1 MAKRNNTSIQDNK
14 AFVEWFRQSTPY
26 LRAHRNRTFVISI
39 PGEAIEESDFA
50 SLIHDIALLN
60 NLGIRIVLI
69 HGIRPQI
76 ETCLH
81 QRGHK
86 SRYHNGLRITDDI
99 AMECAKQAGGTVRV
113 EIEALLSTGLANT
126 PIPCSR
132 IQVASGNYVIARP
145 IGVLEGVDFMH
156 TGAVRRIDVEAINQR
171 LNDGAVVL
179 ISPVG
184 YSPTSEI
191 FNLSSDDVAEAA
203 AIALSA
209 DKLIILSDEA
219 GIRDSKRR
227 LIGQL
232 TTHEA
237 RELLQGRRKLNT
249 RQQALLH
256 MAIGATDIGVKRV
269 HILNRKIDGALLQ
282 ELFSRDGIGTLV
294 SSEPY
299 DTIRQA
305 HIEDIPGILMLIEP
319 LEQSGTLVR
328 RSRDILEMEIHNFLV
343 AERDGAV
350 IGCAALYPYEKE
362 GLAELACLTVEEKYR
377 NSGSGAQLLKAI
389 ESRAHS
395 LGIHGI
401 FVLTTQTAH
410 WFRERGFNT
419 ADIADLPLLKRK
431 LYNYQRRSKVFI
443 KSL

>member
-1 MAKRNNTSIQDNK
+1 MTAKKNISTQDG
-14 AFVEWFRQSTPY
+14 ATFVDWFRQSTPY
-26 LRAHRNRTFVISI
+26 LRAHRDRTFVISI
-39 PGEAIEESDFA
+39 PGEAIEQNDFA
-50 SLIHDIALLN
+50 NLVHDIALLN
-60 NLGIRIVLI
+60 NLGIRIVLV

-76 ETCLH
+76 AACL
-81 QRGHK
+81 QSRKLK
-86 SRYHNGLRITDDI
+86 SQYHNELRITDDP

-126 PIPCSR
+126 PIPCTR
-132 IQVASGNYVIARP
+132 IQVASGNFVIARP
-145 IGVLEGVDFMH
+145 YGVHDGIDFMH
-156 TGAVRRIDVEAINQR
+156 TGTVRRIDVEAIHQR

-184 YSPTSEI
+184 YSPTGEI
-191 FNLSSDDVAEAA
+191 FNLSSDDVAEAT

-209 DKLIILSDEA
+209 DKLIILSDEK
-219 GIRDSKRR
+219 GIMDSKRK

-237 RELLQGRRKLNT
+237 KKLLHGRRKINP
-249 RQQALLH
+249 RQASLLH
-256 MAIGATDIGVKRV
+256 MAIGATEVGVRRV

-282 ELFSRDGIGTLV
+282 ELFSRDGVGTLV

-319 LEQSGTLVR
+319 LEESGVMVR
-328 RSRDILEMEIHNFLV
+328 RSRDNLEMEIHNFLV

-350 IGCAALYPYEKE
+350 IGCAALYPYEREK
-362 GLAELACLTVEEKYR
+362 LAELACLTVEEKYR

-389 ESRAHS
+389 ETRAAKFD
-395 LGIHGI
+395 IQKI
-401 FVLTTQTAH
+401 FALTTQTSH
-410 WFRERGFNT
+410 WFRERGFKG
-419 ADIADLPLLKRK
+419 ADIDDLPLAKRK

-443 KSL
+443 KQL